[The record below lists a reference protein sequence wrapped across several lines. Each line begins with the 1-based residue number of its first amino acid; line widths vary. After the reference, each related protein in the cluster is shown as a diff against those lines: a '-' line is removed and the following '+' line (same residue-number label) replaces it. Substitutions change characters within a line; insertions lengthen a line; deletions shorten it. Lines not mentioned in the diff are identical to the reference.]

1 MRLSFFRHLPV
12 YLCTLVG
19 AVLLFWTPPGSFAA
33 SDEALSDT
41 QKKEIKTLVKR
52 YILDHPEVILE
63 AVQRHQALREQADK
77 AHAKAAL
84 KTRRPQLVSD
94 PESPVGGNIR
104 GDVTIVEFF
113 DYRCGYCKRVHPTI
127 KKAMSEDKGI
137 RYVYKELPILGP
149 HSITASR
156 AAIAV
161 WRTIPEK
168 YEAFHDAI
176 MSSRGNLGEAQ
187 VLEAA
192 SKLGIDKNALKK
204 AMAEKAIDIVLAKNS
219 KLAKALK
226 INGTPAFVIGDQ
238 LVPGAI
244 DLMTLKKL
252 VAKARGS

>member
-1 MRLSFFRHLPV
+1 MRLSFFRHLPI
-12 YLCTLVG
+12 YPFILIG
-19 AVLLFWTPPGSFAA
+19 AVLLFWLPAGSFAA
-33 SDEALSDT
+33 SDGAFTDA
-41 QKKEIKTLVKR
+41 QKKEINTLVER

-84 KTRRPQLVSD
+84 KALRPQLVSD

-113 DYRCGYCKRVHPTI
+113 DYRCGYCKRVHSTI
-127 KKAMSEDKGI
+127 KKAMREDKGI
-137 RYVYKELPILGP
+137 RYVYKEFPILGP

-161 WRTIPEK
+161 WQTTPEK

-176 MSSRGNLGEAQ
+176 MTSRGNLGEAQ
-187 VLEAA
+187 VLAAA
-192 SKLGIDKNALKK
+192 SKLGINKNALKK
-204 AMAEKAIDIVLAKNS
+204 AMAETAVDIVLAKNS

-244 DLMTLKKL
+244 DLMSLKKL